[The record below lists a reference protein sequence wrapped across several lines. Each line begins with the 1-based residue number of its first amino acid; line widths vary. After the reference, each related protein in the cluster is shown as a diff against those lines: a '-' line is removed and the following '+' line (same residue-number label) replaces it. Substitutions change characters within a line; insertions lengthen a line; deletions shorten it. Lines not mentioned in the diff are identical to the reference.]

1 MMMILMKI
9 MILIIN
15 ILKIHNINCLEIFYL
30 KEEEEDHLVLKIK
43 PLKKEENKKWI

>member
-15 ILKIHNINCLEIFYL
+15 IKKINNINCLEIFYL
-30 KEEEEDHLVLKIK
+30 KEEEVDHQAPKIK
-43 PLKKEENKKWI
+43 HLKKEENKKWT